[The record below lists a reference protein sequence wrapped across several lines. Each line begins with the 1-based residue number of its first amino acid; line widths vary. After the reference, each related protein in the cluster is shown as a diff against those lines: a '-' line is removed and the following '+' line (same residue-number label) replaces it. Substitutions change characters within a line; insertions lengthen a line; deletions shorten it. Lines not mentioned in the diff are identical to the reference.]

1 MSGKSEKDSKRNM
14 QQEAAGTGGKS
25 SAGAQEKKRSKK
37 QYKKNFTGLLFGEFL
52 TSEVLR
58 KNIGI
63 ILLVAFCMLLYIGNG
78 YSSQQELIEL
88 NKLKEEVEDVK
99 YNALIRSS
107 ELLERSRQSHIEE
120 HLKSIGDTMLQT
132 ATISPFVIKVDTTE

>member
-25 SAGAQEKKRSKK
+25 SAGAQEKMRAKK

-52 TSEVLR
+52 ASEVLR
-58 KNIGI
+58 KNIGF

-120 HLKSIGDTMLQT
+120 HRKSIGDTMLQT

>member
-1 MSGKSEKDSKRNM
+1 MSGTSEKDSKRNL
-14 QQEAAGTGGKS
+14 QQAAAGTGGKS
-25 SAGAQEKKRSKK
+25 SAGAQEKMRAKK

-52 TSEVLR
+52 ASEVLR
-58 KNIGI
+58 KNIGF

>member
-25 SAGAQEKKRSKK
+25 FAGAQEKMRAKK

-58 KNIGI
+58 KNIGF

>member
-25 SAGAQEKKRSKK
+25 SAGAQEKKRAKK

-58 KNIGI
+58 KNIGF
-63 ILLVAFCMLLYIGNG
+63 ILLVAFCMQRIFKPARTYRAE
-78 YSSQQELIEL
+78 QT
-88 NKLKEEVEDVK
+88 
-99 YNALIRSS
+99 
-107 ELLERSRQSHIEE
+107 ERR
-120 HLKSIGDTMLQT
+120 G
-132 ATISPFVIKVDTTE
+132 

>member
-25 SAGAQEKKRSKK
+25 SAGAQEKKRAKK

-52 TSEVLR
+52 ASEVLR
-58 KNIGI
+58 KNIGF

>member
-25 SAGAQEKKRSKK
+25 SAGAQEKMRAKK

-52 TSEVLR
+52 ASEDLR
-58 KNIGI
+58 KNIGF

>member
-14 QQEAAGTGGKS
+14 QQEAAGTEGKS
-25 SAGAQEKKRSKK
+25 SAGAQEKKRAKK

-58 KNIGI
+58 KNIGF

>member
-1 MSGKSEKDSKRNM
+1 MR
-14 QQEAAGTGGKS
+14 A
-25 SAGAQEKKRSKK
+25 KK

-52 TSEVLR
+52 ASEVLR
-58 KNIGI
+58 KNIGF

>member
-1 MSGKSEKDSKRNM
+1 
-14 QQEAAGTGGKS
+14 
-25 SAGAQEKKRSKK
+25 
-37 QYKKNFTGLLFGEFL
+37 
-52 TSEVLR
+52 
-58 KNIGI
+58 
-63 ILLVAFCMLLYIGNG
+63 MLLYIGNG
-78 YSSQQELIEL
+78 YSSQQELIER

>member
-25 SAGAQEKKRSKK
+25 SAGAQEKKRAKK

-58 KNIGI
+58 KNIGF

-99 YNALIRSS
+99 YNALIRSTVTK
-107 ELLERSRQSHIEE
+107 LLPQPAQRWMVLPPASQVAGMTVAS
-120 HLKSIGDTMLQT
+120 
-132 ATISPFVIKVDTTE
+132 

>member
-25 SAGAQEKKRSKK
+25 STGAQEKMRAKK

-52 TSEVLR
+52 ASEVLR
-58 KNIGI
+58 KNIGF

>member
-14 QQEAAGTGGKS
+14 QQEAAGTGGKN
-25 SAGAQEKKRSKK
+25 SAGAQEKMRAKK

-52 TSEVLR
+52 ASEVLR
-58 KNIGI
+58 KNIGF

>member
-52 TSEVLR
+52 KSEVLR
-58 KNIGI
+58 KNIGF

-120 HLKSIGDTMLQT
+120 YLKSIGDTTLQT

>member
-14 QQEAAGTGGKS
+14 RQETAGTGGKS
-25 SAGAQEKKRSKK
+25 SAGAQEKMRAKK

-52 TSEVLR
+52 ASEVLR
-58 KNIGI
+58 KNIGF

>member
-25 SAGAQEKKRSKK
+25 SAGAQEKMRAKK

-52 TSEVLR
+52 ASEVLR
-58 KNIGI
+58 KNIGF

-107 ELLERSRQSHIEE
+107 ELLERSRQSHIEV

>member
-25 SAGAQEKKRSKK
+25 SAGAQEKMRAKK

-58 KNIGI
+58 KNIGF

-78 YSSQQELIEL
+78 YSSQQELIE
-88 NKLKEEVEDVK
+88 LKEEVEDVK

>member
-1 MSGKSEKDSKRNM
+1 M

-25 SAGAQEKKRSKK
+25 SAGAQEKMRAKK

-52 TSEVLR
+52 ASEVLR
-58 KNIGI
+58 KNIGF

-132 ATISPFVIKVDTTE
+132 ATISPCVIKVDTTE

>member
-14 QQEAAGTGGKS
+14 RQEAAGTGGKS
-25 SAGAQEKKRSKK
+25 SAGAQEKMRAKK

-52 TSEVLR
+52 ASEVLR
-58 KNIGI
+58 KNIGF

>member
-25 SAGAQEKKRSKK
+25 LAGAQEKMRAKK

-52 TSEVLR
+52 ASEVLR
-58 KNIGI
+58 KNIGF

>member
-25 SAGAQEKKRSKK
+25 SAGAQEKIRAKK

-58 KNIGI
+58 KNIGF

>member
-14 QQEAAGTGGKS
+14 QQEAAGTRGKS
-25 SAGAQEKKRSKK
+25 SAGAQEKMRAKK

-52 TSEVLR
+52 ASEVLR
-58 KNIGI
+58 KNIGF

>member
-1 MSGKSEKDSKRNM
+1 MAGKSEKDSKRNM
-14 QQEAAGTGGKS
+14 QQETAGTGSKS
-25 SAGAQEKKRSKK
+25 PAGAKEKMRAKK

-52 TSEVLR
+52 ASEVLR
-58 KNIGI
+58 KNIGF

>member
-25 SAGAQEKKRSKK
+25 SAGAQEKMRAKK

-52 TSEVLR
+52 ASEVLR
-58 KNIGI
+58 KNIGF

-120 HLKSIGDTMLQT
+120 HLKSNGDTMLQT
-132 ATISPFVIKVDTTE
+132 DTISPFVIKVDTTE

>member
-14 QQEAAGTGGKS
+14 LQEAAGTGGKS
-25 SAGAQEKKRSKK
+25 SAGAQEKMRAKK

-52 TSEVLR
+52 ASEVLR
-58 KNIGI
+58 KNIGF

>member
-14 QQEAAGTGGKS
+14 QQEAAGTGGKN
-25 SAGAQEKKRSKK
+25 SAGAQEKKRAKK

-52 TSEVLR
+52 ASEVLR
-58 KNIGI
+58 KNIGF

>member
-14 QQEAAGTGGKS
+14 QQETAGTGGKN
-25 SAGAQEKKRSKK
+25 SAGAQEKKRAKK

-52 TSEVLR
+52 ASEVLR
-58 KNIGI
+58 KNIGF